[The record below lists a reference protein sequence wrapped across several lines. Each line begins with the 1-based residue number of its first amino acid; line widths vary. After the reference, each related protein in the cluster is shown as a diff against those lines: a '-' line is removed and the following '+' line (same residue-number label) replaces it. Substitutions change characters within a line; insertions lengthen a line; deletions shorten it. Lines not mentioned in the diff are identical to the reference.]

1 MSEKKDFQQHLQ
13 KIEDLV
19 NTIEASADPNVR
31 KSAIELM
38 QCLMDLNATGI
49 ERIMNIA
56 YESSPNGGEIID
68 KIADDEMAESL
79 LFLYGLHPLDIET
92 RVMKAL
98 DKVRPYLQS
107 HKGNVD
113 LLNIKDGF
121 VRLKLQGSCDGC
133 ASSAMTLKLAIEE
146 AIYEFAPDIAGLQV
160 EGVVEEKKASQ
171 FVQIEPSTK
180 NGVINDE
187 GWKEVSGLI
196 SLADGAV
203 TSIEI
208 SKRPIIFCRIGE
220 TFYAYN
226 DTCPE
231 CGNTMQN
238 SSMNKSALICASCQ
252 GRFDVMRAGR
262 GLDKPNLYLEP
273 FPLLVEQG
281 HAKIALPSI

>member
-1 MSEKKDFQQHLQ
+1 MSDKKEFKQNLER
-13 KIEDLV
+13 IESLV

-49 ERIMNIA
+49 ERIMSIA
-56 YESSPNGGEIID
+56 FENSPNGGEIID
-68 KIADDEMAESL
+68 KIAEDDLAESL
-79 LFLYGLHPLDIET
+79 LLLYGLHPLDIDS

-107 HKGNVD
+107 HKGNVE
-113 LLNIKDGF
+113 LVGITDGF

-160 EGVVEEKKASQ
+160 EGVVEEKKLSQ
-171 FVQIEPSTK
+171 FVQIDSSIK
-180 NGVINDE
+180 NSVIKDE
-187 GWKEVSGLI
+187 GWKEVNGLI

-203 TSIEI
+203 TSIEV
-208 SKRPIIFCRIGE
+208 SKRPITFCRIGE

-231 CGNTMQN
+231 CGNSMQN
-238 SSMNKSALICASCQ
+238 SSMKKSALTCASCQ
-252 GRFDVMRAGR
+252 GSFDVMRAGR

-273 FPLLVEQG
+273 FPLLIEQG
-281 HAKIALPSI
+281 QAKIALP

>member
-1 MSEKKDFQQHLQ
+1 MSDKKDFQQRLQ
-13 KIEDLV
+13 RIEELV
-19 NTIEASADPNVR
+19 GTIEASADPNVR
-31 KSAIELM
+31 ASAIELM
-38 QCLMDLNATGI
+38 QCLMELNASGI
-49 ERIMNIA
+49 ERIMDIA
-56 YESSPNGGEIID
+56 YESSPQGGEIID
-68 KIADDEMAESL
+68 KIAEDEMAESL
-79 LFLYGLHPLDIET
+79 LLLYGLHPLGIES

-107 HKGNVD
+107 HKGNVELVGITD
-113 LLNIKDGF
+113 SF

-146 AIYEFAPDIAGLQV
+146 AIYEFAPDIAGLHV
-160 EGVVEEKKASQ
+160 EGVVEEKKASP
-171 FVQIEPSTK
+171 FVQIESATK

-196 SLADGAV
+196 SIADGAV
-203 TSIEI
+203 KSIEV

-231 CGNTMQN
+231 CGNSMQD
-238 SSMNKSALICASCQ
+238 SSMFKSALTCASCQ

-262 GLDKPNLYLEP
+262 GLDKPDLYLEP

-281 HAKIALPSI
+281 HAKIALP